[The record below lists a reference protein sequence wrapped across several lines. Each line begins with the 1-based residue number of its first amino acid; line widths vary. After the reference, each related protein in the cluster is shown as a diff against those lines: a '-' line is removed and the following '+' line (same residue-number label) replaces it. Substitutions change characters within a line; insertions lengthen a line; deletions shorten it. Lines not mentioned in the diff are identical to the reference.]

1 MHLKVNNILF
11 NLLSLIFIGG
21 KKPILN
27 KVKKRLLI
35 LSPAV
40 AAGLE
45 REACKTDFE
54 SLEDKSIGK
63 GGFGSVW
70 KVRHKITRQVFAIKV
85 INKDSIVKQNMI
97 EQTNREIEIMYKLDH
112 PHIIKLYSHFED
124 DEDFCLIMQIASK
137 GQLYSVIKR
146 LKRLDQRTAAQY
158 MREVISAIKY
168 LHTRNPPIIHRDIK
182 PENILLDQDGR
193 CKLAD
198 FGWSNFDDGRKN
210 RETYCGTPEY
220 LAPEMV
226 TKSGHNES
234 VDIWAL
240 GVLLFEM
247 LTGRTPFNFTGDR
260 IQLYNNIKSLRIVWT
275 DDFPQLAKDLVGRIL
290 KLNPKDRLTL
300 DQMINH
306 QWFRDTPLL
315 KPLLSPI
322 VYNERQK
329 LESHLIQSIPES
341 DKTRD
346 IMNKSALPN
355 KQVATRIISHNENPI
370 KEANIVQEIKDINNN
385 INNGYYYVDNNEQYI
400 DNNNIDINNT
410 NHIKILPQN
419 KNALLS
425 SQNIISSQKNQI
437 RVDKIQYEKEQ
448 KELKDLREDN
458 LIKDNQINDLKRA
471 LEKSRKDLMNMKEK
485 NREQEAIYNDMEV
498 KNNRLM
504 KLESD
509 NKLLKI
515 DFTKVSKDCQTI
527 KTKYDELYNK
537 YEEMKVK
544 YKNSESKLKNLE
556 ENKNEEIKNLEE
568 KLKEFEDNYIN
579 NENNNINN
587 TNNILSNQSKIS
599 QLTKNKI
606 EELFN
611 VVNSKFPILQNKM
624 LEREQKEIEERKQI
638 NLNIDTK
645 LNKIM
650 KDFSLL
656 KEQFKSKENA
666 LLQKQIED
674 LNNENTKLKKKIN
687 KLKAEKENENNMK
700 MAEDSSYDKDKEIL
714 ELKNIIDDME
724 QRIQLVEENKK
735 ITEEKF
741 KYQQTLTNSLN
752 EKIEEIKLA
761 RDSYKNFF
769 FASEQQFKK
778 FCPDKNLRELVYFNK
793 FVDPDDVKV

>member
-1 MHLKVNNILF
+1 
-11 NLLSLIFIGG
+11 
-21 KKPILN
+21 
-27 KVKKRLLI
+27 
-35 LSPAV
+35 
-40 AAGLE
+40 
-45 REACKTDFE
+45 
-54 SLEDKSIGK
+54 
-63 GGFGSVW
+63 
-70 KVRHKITRQVFAIKV
+70 
-85 INKDSIVKQNMI
+85 
-97 EQTNREIEIMYKLDH
+97 
-112 PHIIKLYSHFED
+112 
-124 DEDFCLIMQIASK
+124 MQIASK

-290 KLNPKDRLTL
+290 KLNPKDRLSL

-322 VYNERQK
+322 IYDERQK
-329 LESHLIQSIPES
+329 LESHLIQSIPEN
-341 DKTRD
+341 DKTRN

-355 KQVATRIISHNENPI
+355 KHATRVIGHNENPI
-370 KEANIVQEIKDINNN
+370 KEANIVQEINQINTN
-385 INNGYYYVDNNEQYI
+385 INNGYYYNTNNVQI
-400 DNNNIDINNT
+400 LDNNNIKINPQIINNGP
-410 NHIKILPQN
+410 NNNNLV
-419 KNALLS
+419 S
-425 SQNIISSQKNQI
+425 STNIISSQKNQI
-437 RVDKIQYEKEQ
+437 RVDKFQYEKEQ
-448 KELKDLREDN
+448 KELKELREDII
-458 LIKDNQINDLKRA
+458 IKDNQIKDLKKAVEKFRNDL
-471 LEKSRKDLMNMKEK
+471 LNMKEK
-485 NREQEAIYNDMEV
+485 NREQENMYNDMEV
-498 KNNRLM
+498 KSNRLM
-504 KLESD
+504 KLESE
-509 NKLLKI
+509 NKLLQI
-515 DFTKVSKDCQTI
+515 DYTKVNKDCQTI
-527 KTKYDELYNK
+527 KSKYDELFNK
-537 YEEMKVK
+537 YEELKIK
-544 YKNSESKLKNLE
+544 YKNSESRLRNLE
-556 ENKNEEIKNLEE
+556 ENKNEEIQNLEQ

-579 NENNNINN
+579 NENMSVKS
-587 TNNILSNQSKIS
+587 TNSIISNQAKIS

-611 VVNSKFPILQNKM
+611 VINNKLPQIQNKM
-624 LEREQKEIEERKQI
+624 MEREQKEIEERKQI

-645 LNKIM
+645 INKIV

-666 LLQKQIED
+666 LLKKQIED
-674 LNNENTKLKKKIN
+674 LNNENSKLKKKLI
-687 KLKAEKENENNMK
+687 KLRNEKENENNK
-700 MAEDSSYDKDKEIL
+700 KVAEDTNLDKDKEIL
-714 ELKNIIDDME
+714 ELKNTIDEME

-761 RDSYKNFF
+761 KDSYKNFF

-793 FVDPDDVKV
+793 FVDPDDVKI

>member
-1 MHLKVNNILF
+1 
-11 NLLSLIFIGG
+11 
-21 KKPILN
+21 
-27 KVKKRLLI
+27 
-35 LSPAV
+35 
-40 AAGLE
+40 
-45 REACKTDFE
+45 
-54 SLEDKSIGK
+54 
-63 GGFGSVW
+63 
-70 KVRHKITRQVFAIKV
+70 
-85 INKDSIVKQNMI
+85 MI

-210 RETYCGTPEY
+210 RQTYCGTPEY

-275 DDFPQLAKDLVGRIL
+275 DDFPQLAKDLVARIL
-290 KLNPKDRLTL
+290 KLNPNDRITL

-315 KPLLSPI
+315 KPLLNPI

-341 DKTRD
+341 DKTRN

-370 KEANIVQEIKDINNN
+370 KEANIVQEINQINTNM
-385 INNGYYYVDNNEQYI
+385 NNGYYYNENNIQYI
-400 DNNNIDINNT
+400 DNT
-410 NHIKILPQN
+410 NHIKINPQIIN
-419 KNALLS
+419 NGPNDNMLLS
-425 SQNIISSQKNQI
+425 SKNIISSQQNQI
-437 RVDKIQYEKEQ
+437 RVDKNQYEKEQ

-458 LIKDNQINDLKRA
+458 IIKDSQIKELKKAVEKFRNDL
-471 LEKSRKDLMNMKEK
+471 SNMREK
-485 NREQEAIYNDMEV
+485 NREQEILFNEMEI
-498 KNNRLM
+498 KTNRLM

-515 DFTKVSKDCQTI
+515 DYTKVNKDCQTI
-527 KTKYDELYNK
+527 KSKYDELFNK
-537 YEEMKVK
+537 YEELKQK
-544 YKNSESKLKNLE
+544 YKTSETRLRNIE
-556 ENKNEEIKNLEE
+556 ENKNEEIQNLEQ

-579 NENNNINN
+579 NENMNINN
-587 TNNILSNQSKIS
+587 TNSIISNQSKIS

-606 EELFN
+606 EELFSVIN
-611 VVNSKFPILQNKM
+611 NKLPQIQNKM
-624 LEREQKEIEERKQI
+624 MEREQKEIEERKQI

-645 LNKIM
+645 INKIV

-666 LLQKQIED
+666 LLKKQIED
-674 LNNENTKLKKKIN
+674 LNNENSKLKKKLI
-687 KLKAEKENENNMK
+687 KLRNEKENENNNK
-700 MAEDSSYDKDKEIL
+700 KKGEEDNFDKDKEIL

-793 FVDPDDVKV
+793 FVDPDEVKL

>member
-1 MHLKVNNILF
+1 MI
-11 NLLSLIFIGG
+11 IFIYIFIILA
-21 KKPILN
+21 KKPVLN

-70 KVRHKITRQVFAIKV
+70 KVRHKVTRQIFAIKV
-85 INKDSIVKQNMI
+85 INKDSIVKQNMV

-158 MREVISAIKY
+158 MRETISAIKY

-226 TKSGHNES
+226 TKSGHDES

-290 KLNPKDRLTL
+290 RLNPKDRLSL
-300 DQMINH
+300 DQIINH

-322 VYNERQK
+322 EYNERQK
-329 LESHLIQSIPES
+329 LESHLIQSIPEG
-341 DKTRD
+341 DKTRN
-346 IMNKSALPN
+346 IMNKSAIPN
-355 KQVATRIISHNENPI
+355 KQIATRVISHNENPI
-370 KEANIVQEIKDINNN
+370 KEANIVQEIKQLNQN
-385 INNGYYYVDNNEQYI
+385 IYYYDESPQYISNNEI
-400 DNNNIDINNT
+400 NLNTNNT
-410 NHIKILPQN
+410 NHIHIIPQKIDKPN
-419 KNALLS
+419 KNDLLS

-437 RVDKIQYEKEQ
+437 RVDKNQYEKEQ
-448 KELKDLREDN
+448 KELKELREDN
-458 LIKDNQINDLKRA
+458 LMKSNQINELKRA
-471 LEKSRKDLMNMKEK
+471 LEKSRKDLLNMKEK
-485 NREQEAIYNDMEV
+485 TKEQEAIYNDMES
-498 KNNRLM
+498 KSNRLM
-504 KLESD
+504 KLESE

-515 DFTKVSKDCQTI
+515 DFTKITKDSQQLKSKF
-527 KTKYDELYNK
+527 DELFNK
-537 YEEMKVK
+537 YEELKIK
-544 YKNSESKLKNLE
+544 YKNSETRLKNIE
-556 ENKNEEIKNLEE
+556 ENKNEEIQNLES

-579 NENNNINN
+579 NENMSVN
-587 TNNILSNQSKIS
+587 TNANSILSNQAKIS

-606 EELFN
+606 EELFSIIN
-611 VVNSKFPILQNKM
+611 NKLPALENKM
-624 LEREQKEIEERKQI
+624 MEREQKEIEDRKQI

-645 LNKIM
+645 INKIV

-656 KEQFKSKENA
+656 KEQFKSKENI
-666 LLQKQIED
+666 LLKKQIED
-674 LNNENTKLKKKIN
+674 LNNENTKLKRKLN
-687 KLKAEKENENNMK
+687 KLRSEKENENSK
-700 MAEDSSYDKDKEIL
+700 TAEDSTLDKDKEIL

-761 RDSYKNFF
+761 KESYKNFF

-793 FVDPDDVKV
+793 FVDPDEVKV

>member
-1 MHLKVNNILF
+1 M
-11 NLLSLIFIGG
+11 
-21 KKPILN
+21 
-27 KVKKRLLI
+27 I

-70 KVRHKITRQVFAIKV
+70 KVRHKITRQIFAIKV

-290 KLNPKDRLTL
+290 KLNPKDRLSL
-300 DQMINH
+300 DEMINH

-322 VYNERQK
+322 IYDERQK
-329 LESHLIQSIPES
+329 LESHLIQSIPEN
-341 DKTRD
+341 DKTRN
-346 IMNKSALPN
+346 IMNKTALPN
-355 KQVATRIISHNENPI
+355 KHATRVIGHNENPI
-370 KEANIVQEIKDINNN
+370 KEANIVQEINQINTN
-385 INNGYYYVDNNEQYI
+385 INNGYYYNTNNVQI
-400 DNNNIDINNT
+400 LDNNNIKINPQIINNGP
-410 NHIKILPQN
+410 NNNMLV
-419 KNALLS
+419 S
-425 SQNIISSQKNQI
+425 STNIISSQKNQI

-448 KELKDLREDN
+448 KELKELREDII
-458 LIKDNQINDLKRA
+458 IKDNQINELKKAVEKFRSDL
-471 LEKSRKDLMNMKEK
+471 LNLKEK
-485 NREQEAIYNDMEV
+485 NREQENMYNDMEV
-498 KNNRLM
+498 KSNRLM
-504 KLESD
+504 KLESE
-509 NKLLKI
+509 NKMLQI
-515 DFTKVSKDCQTI
+515 DYTKVNKDCQTI
-527 KTKYDELYNK
+527 KSKYDELFNK
-537 YEEMKVK
+537 YEELKIK
-544 YKNSESKLKNLE
+544 YKNSESRLRNLE
-556 ENKNEEIKNLEE
+556 ENKNEEIQNLEQ
-568 KLKEFEDNYIN
+568 KIKEFEDNYIN
-579 NENNNINN
+579 NENMSVKS
-587 TNNILSNQSKIS
+587 TNSIISNQTKIS

-611 VVNSKFPILQNKM
+611 VINNKLPQIQNKM
-624 LEREQKEIEERKQI
+624 MEREQKEIEERKQI

-645 LNKIM
+645 INKIV

-666 LLQKQIED
+666 LLKKQIED
-674 LNNENTKLKKKIN
+674 LNNENSKLKKKLI
-687 KLKAEKENENNMK
+687 KLRNEKENENNK
-700 MAEDSSYDKDKEIL
+700 KVAEDTNLDKDKEIM
-714 ELKNIIDDME
+714 ELKNTIDEME

-761 RDSYKNFF
+761 KDSYKNFF
-769 FASEQQFKK
+769 LASEQQFKK

>member
-1 MHLKVNNILF
+1 M
-11 NLLSLIFIGG
+11 
-21 KKPILN
+21 
-27 KVKKRLLI
+27 
-35 LSPAV
+35 
-40 AAGLE
+40 E

-70 KVRHKITRQVFAIKV
+70 KVRHKVTRQIFAIKV
-85 INKDSIVKQNMI
+85 INKDSIVKQNMV

-158 MREVISAIKY
+158 MRETISAIKY

-226 TKSGHNES
+226 TKSGHDES

-290 KLNPKDRLTL
+290 RLNPKDRLSL
-300 DQMINH
+300 DQIINH

-322 VYNERQK
+322 EYNERQK
-329 LESHLIQSIPES
+329 LESHLIQSIPEG
-341 DKTRD
+341 DKTRN
-346 IMNKSALPN
+346 IMNKSAIPN
-355 KQVATRIISHNENPI
+355 KQIATRVISHNENPI
-370 KEANIVQEIKDINNN
+370 KEANIVQEIKQLNQN
-385 INNGYYYVDNNEQYI
+385 IYYYDESPQYISNNE
-400 DNNNIDINNT
+400 INLNT
-410 NHIKILPQN
+410 NHTNHIQIIPQKIDKPN
-419 KNALLS
+419 KNDLLS

-437 RVDKIQYEKEQ
+437 RVDKNQYEKEQ
-448 KELKDLREDN
+448 KELKELREDN
-458 LIKDNQINDLKRA
+458 LMKSNQINELKRA
-471 LEKSRKDLMNMKEK
+471 LEKSRKDLLNMKEK
-485 NREQEAIYNDMEV
+485 TKEQEAIYNDMES
-498 KNNRLM
+498 KSNRLM
-504 KLESD
+504 KLESE

-515 DFTKVSKDCQTI
+515 DFTKITKDSQQLKSKF
-527 KTKYDELYNK
+527 DELFNK
-537 YEEMKVK
+537 YEELKIK
-544 YKNSESKLKNLE
+544 YKNSETRLKNME
-556 ENKNEEIKNLEE
+556 ENKNEEIQNLES

-579 NENNNINN
+579 NENMSVN
-587 TNNILSNQSKIS
+587 TNANNILSNQAKIS

-606 EELFN
+606 EELFSIIN
-611 VVNSKFPILQNKM
+611 NKLPALENKM
-624 LEREQKEIEERKQI
+624 MEREQKEIEDRKQI

-645 LNKIM
+645 INKIV

-656 KEQFKSKENA
+656 KEQFKSKENI
-666 LLQKQIED
+666 LLKKQIED
-674 LNNENTKLKKKIN
+674 LNNENTKLKRKLN
-687 KLKAEKENENNMK
+687 KLRSEKENENSK
-700 MAEDSSYDKDKEIL
+700 TAEDSTLDKDKEIL

-761 RDSYKNFF
+761 KESYKNFF

-793 FVDPDDVKV
+793 FVDPDEVKV

>member
-1 MHLKVNNILF
+1 MLNKDGTNPSMVVPQNPT
-11 NLLSLIFIGG
+11 
-21 KKPILN
+21 KKLMLN

-70 KVRHKITRQVFAIKV
+70 KVRHKITKQIFAIKV
-85 INKDSIVKQNMI
+85 INKDSIVKQNMV

-137 GQLYSVIKR
+137 GQLYSIIKR

-182 PENILLDQDGR
+182 PENILLDQEGR

-198 FGWSNFDDGRKN
+198 FGWSNFEEGNKF

-260 IQLYNNIKSLRIVWT
+260 IQLFNNIKTLRIVWT

-290 KLNPKDRLTL
+290 RLNPKDRLTL
-300 DQMINH
+300 DQIMNH
-306 QWFRDTPLL
+306 QWFRDVPII
-315 KPLLSPI
+315 KPVLAPI
-322 VYNERQK
+322 IYNERQK
-329 LESHLIQSIPES
+329 LESHLIQSIPQF
-341 DKTRD
+341 DKERN
-346 IMNKSALPN
+346 IMNKSALN
-355 KQVATRIISHNENPI
+355 TKVVTRLISHNENPI
-370 KEANIVQEIKDINNN
+370 KEANIQQEIKNINNN
-385 INNGYYYVDNNEQYI
+385 IIMNGYYTDDQSDI
-400 DNNNIDINNT
+400 INNT
-410 NHIKILPQN
+410 NIMI
-419 KNALLS
+419 S

-437 RVDKIQYEKEQ
+437 RVDKNQYEKEI

-458 LIKDNQINDLKRA
+458 YIKQNQIKEMRKA
-471 LEKSRKDLMNMKEK
+471 LEKSKNELINLKEK
-485 NREQEAIYNDMEV
+485 IQTQDIITSDLDQ
-498 KNNRLM
+498 KNNKLL
-504 KLESD
+504 KLESE

-515 DFTKVSKDCQTI
+515 DNI
-527 KTKYDELYNK
+527 KLNKENSVIKAK
-537 YEEMKVK
+537 YEELINDKK
-544 YKNSESKLKNLE
+544 EYEIRLKNAENKIRNLE
-556 ENKNEEIKNLEE
+556 EAKNEEILNLEN

-579 NENNNINN
+579 NENTNININMNNN
-587 TNNILSNQSKIS
+587 TVISNQQKIS

-606 EELFN
+606 EELFSLIN
-611 VVNSKFPILQNKM
+611 TKIPALENKL

-638 NLNIDTK
+638 NNNIDIK
-645 LNKIM
+645 INKIV
-650 KDFSLL
+650 KDFAL
-656 KEQFKSKENA
+656 FKDKFNSKENA
-666 LLQKQIED
+666 LLKKQIEE
-674 LNNENTKLKKKIN
+674 LNNENNKLKKRIN
-687 KLKAEKENENNMK
+687 KLKNEKSLQEQ
-700 MAEDSSYDKDKEIL
+700 EDNDGDPNKDKQIN
-714 ELKNIIDDME
+714 ELKNIIDDLE
-724 QRIQLVEENKK
+724 QKISLVEENKK
-735 ITEEKF
+735 VTEEKY
-741 KYQQTLTNSLN
+741 KYQRTLTNTLN
-752 EKIEEIKLA
+752 EKIEEIRQAKN
-761 RDSYKNFF
+761 SYKNFF

-778 FCPDKNLRELVYFNK
+778 LLPDKDLRELVFFNK
-793 FVDPDDVKV
+793 YVDPDDIKI

>member
-1 MHLKVNNILF
+1 M
-11 NLLSLIFIGG
+11 
-21 KKPILN
+21 
-27 KVKKRLLI
+27 
-35 LSPAV
+35 
-40 AAGLE
+40 E

-70 KVRHKITRQVFAIKV
+70 KVRHKITRQIFAIKV
-85 INKDSIVKQNMI
+85 INKDSIVKQNMV

-158 MREVISAIKY
+158 MRETISAIKY

-226 TKSGHNES
+226 TKSGHDES

-290 KLNPKDRLTL
+290 RLNPKDRLSL
-300 DQMINH
+300 DQIINH

-322 VYNERQK
+322 EYNERQK
-329 LESHLIQSIPES
+329 LESHLIQSIPEG
-341 DKTRD
+341 DKTRN
-346 IMNKSALPN
+346 IMNKSAIPN
-355 KQVATRIISHNENPI
+355 KQIATRVISHNENPI
-370 KEANIVQEIKDINNN
+370 KEANIVQEIKQLNNNIYYYEETSPQYINNN
-385 INNGYYYVDNNEQYI
+385 EINY
-400 DNNNIDINNT
+400 NT
-410 NHIKILPQN
+410 NHIQIIPHKIDKPN
-419 KNALLS
+419 KNDLLS

-437 RVDKIQYEKEQ
+437 RVDKNQYEKEQ
-448 KELKDLREDN
+448 KELKELREDN
-458 LIKDNQINDLKRA
+458 LMKSNQIEELKRA
-471 LEKSRKDLMNMKEK
+471 LEKSRKDLLNMKEK
-485 NREQEAIYNDMEV
+485 NKEQEAIYNDMEA
-498 KNNRLM
+498 KSNRLM
-504 KLESD
+504 KLESE

-515 DFTKVSKDCQTI
+515 DFTKITKDSQALKSKF
-527 KTKYDELYNK
+527 DELYNK
-537 YEEMKVK
+537 YEELKIK
-544 YKNSESKLKNLE
+544 YKNSETRLKNIE
-556 ENKNEEIKNLEE
+556 ENKNEEIQNLES

-579 NENNNINN
+579 NENMNINSN
-587 TNNILSNQSKIS
+587 ANSILSNQAKIS

-606 EELFN
+606 EELFSIIN
-611 VVNSKFPILQNKM
+611 NKLPALENKM
-624 LEREQKEIEERKQI
+624 MEREQKEIEDRKQI

-645 LNKIM
+645 INKIV

-666 LLQKQIED
+666 LLKKKIED
-674 LNNENTKLKKKIN
+674 LNNENSKLKRKIN
-687 KLKAEKENENNMK
+687 KLRSEKENENSK
-700 MAEDSSYDKDKEIL
+700 TAEDSNIDKDKEIL

-761 RDSYKNFF
+761 KESYKNFF

-793 FVDPDDVKV
+793 FVDPDEVKI

>member
-1 MHLKVNNILF
+1 M
-11 NLLSLIFIGG
+11 
-21 KKPILN
+21 
-27 KVKKRLLI
+27 
-35 LSPAV
+35 
-40 AAGLE
+40 E

-85 INKDSIVKQNMI
+85 INKESIVKQNMV

-158 MREVISAIKY
+158 MRETISAIKY
-168 LHTRNPPIIHRDIK
+168 LHTRTPPIIHRDIK

-226 TKSGHNES
+226 TKSGHDES

-290 KLNPKDRLTL
+290 RLNPKDRLTL
-300 DQMINH
+300 DQIINH

-315 KPLLSPI
+315 KPLLNPI

-329 LESHLIQSIPES
+329 LESHLIQSIPEG
-341 DKTRD
+341 DQTRN
-346 IMNKSALPN
+346 IMNKSAIPN
-355 KQVATRIISHNENPI
+355 KQIATRIISHNENPI
-370 KEANIVQEIKDINNN
+370 KEANIVQEINQINKNMM
-385 INNGYYYVDNNEQYI
+385 NNGYYYDENNSQYS
-400 DNNNIDINNT
+400 
-410 NHIKILPQN
+410 NHIKIVPQHIN
-419 KNALLS
+419 KDPKDNNLLS

-437 RVDKIQYEKEQ
+437 RVDKNQYEKEQ
-448 KELKDLREDN
+448 KELKELREDN
-458 LIKDNQINDLKRA
+458 IMKTNQINELKRA
-471 LEKSRKDLMNMKEK
+471 LEKARRDIVDMKEK
-485 NREQEAIYNDMEV
+485 NREQEAIYTDMET
-498 KNNRLM
+498 KSNRLM
-504 KLESD
+504 KLESE

-515 DFTKVSKDCQTI
+515 DLTKMTKDNQTLKSKFE
-527 KTKYDELYNK
+527 ELNNK
-537 YEEMKVK
+537 YEELKVK
-544 YKNSESKLKNLE
+544 YKNNEARLKSIE
-556 ENKNEEIKNLEE
+556 ENKNEEIQNLEE

-579 NENNNINN
+579 NENSNINN
-587 TNNILSNQSKIS
+587 TNNILSNQTKIS

-606 EELFN
+606 EELFTVIN
-611 VVNSKFPILQNKM
+611 NKFPIIQNKM
-624 LEREQKEIEERKQI
+624 MEREQKEIEERKQI

-645 LNKIM
+645 INKIV

-666 LLQKQIED
+666 LLRKQIDE
-674 LNNENTKLKKKIN
+674 LNNENSKLKKKMNQLISE
-687 KLKAEKENENNMK
+687 KEKENAK
-700 MAEDSSYDKDKEIL
+700 MAEDSNYDKDKEIL

-724 QRIQLVEENKK
+724 QRIQLVEENKN

-752 EKIEEIKLA
+752 EKINEIKLA
-761 RDSYKNFF
+761 KDSYKNFF

-778 FCPDKNLRELVYFNK
+778 YCPDKNLRELVYFNK
-793 FVDPDDVKV
+793 FVDPDEVKI

>member
-1 MHLKVNNILF
+1 M
-11 NLLSLIFIGG
+11 
-21 KKPILN
+21 
-27 KVKKRLLI
+27 
-35 LSPAV
+35 
-40 AAGLE
+40 E

-70 KVRHKITRQVFAIKV
+70 KVRHKITRQIFAIKV
-85 INKDSIVKQNMI
+85 INKDSIVKQNMV

-158 MREVISAIKY
+158 MRETISAIKY

-226 TKSGHNES
+226 TKSGHDES

-290 KLNPKDRLTL
+290 RLNPKDRLSL
-300 DQMINH
+300 DQIINH

-322 VYNERQK
+322 EYNERQK
-329 LESHLIQSIPES
+329 LESHLIQSIPEG
-341 DKTRD
+341 DKTRN
-346 IMNKSALPN
+346 IMNKSAIPN
-355 KQVATRIISHNENPI
+355 KQIATRVISHNENPI
-370 KEANIVQEIKDINNN
+370 KEANIVQEIKQLNNNIYYYDETSPQYINNN
-385 INNGYYYVDNNEQYI
+385 EINY
-400 DNNNIDINNT
+400 NT
-410 NHIKILPQN
+410 NHIQIIPHKIEKPN
-419 KNALLS
+419 KNDLLS

-437 RVDKIQYEKEQ
+437 RVDKNQYEKEQ
-448 KELKDLREDN
+448 KELKELREDN
-458 LIKDNQINDLKRA
+458 LMKSNQIEELKRA
-471 LEKSRKDLMNMKEK
+471 LEKSRKDLLNMKEK
-485 NREQEAIYNDMEV
+485 NKEQEAIYNDMEA
-498 KNNRLM
+498 KSNRLM
-504 KLESD
+504 KLESE

-515 DFTKVSKDCQTI
+515 DFTKITKDSQALKSKF
-527 KTKYDELYNK
+527 DELYNK
-537 YEEMKVK
+537 YEELKIK
-544 YKNSESKLKNLE
+544 YKNSETRLKNIE
-556 ENKNEEIKNLEE
+556 ENKNEEIQNLES

-579 NENNNINN
+579 NENMNINSN
-587 TNNILSNQSKIS
+587 ANSILSNQAKIS

-606 EELFN
+606 EELFSIIN
-611 VVNSKFPILQNKM
+611 NKLPALENKM
-624 LEREQKEIEERKQI
+624 MEREQKEIEDRKQI

-645 LNKIM
+645 INKIV

-666 LLQKQIED
+666 LLKKQIED
-674 LNNENTKLKKKIN
+674 LNNENSKLKRKIN
-687 KLKAEKENENNMK
+687 KLRSEKENENSK
-700 MAEDSSYDKDKEIL
+700 TAEDSNIDKDKEIL

-761 RDSYKNFF
+761 KESYKNFF

-793 FVDPDDVKV
+793 FVDPDEVKI

>member
-1 MHLKVNNILF
+1 
-11 NLLSLIFIGG
+11 
-21 KKPILN
+21 
-27 KVKKRLLI
+27 
-35 LSPAV
+35 
-40 AAGLE
+40 
-45 REACKTDFE
+45 
-54 SLEDKSIGK
+54 
-63 GGFGSVW
+63 
-70 KVRHKITRQVFAIKV
+70 
-85 INKDSIVKQNMI
+85 MI

-210 RETYCGTPEY
+210 RQTYCGTPEY

-275 DDFPQLAKDLVGRIL
+275 DDFPQLAKDLVARIL
-290 KLNPKDRLTL
+290 KLNPNDRITL

-315 KPLLSPI
+315 KPLLNPI

-341 DKTRD
+341 DKTRN

-370 KEANIVQEIKDINNN
+370 KEANIVQEINQINTNM
-385 INNGYYYVDNNEQYI
+385 NNGYYYNENNIQYI
-400 DNNNIDINNT
+400 DNT
-410 NHIKILPQN
+410 NHIKINPQIIN
-419 KNALLS
+419 NGPNDNMLLS
-425 SQNIISSQKNQI
+425 SKNIISSQQNQI
-437 RVDKIQYEKEQ
+437 RVDKNQYEKEQ

-458 LIKDNQINDLKRA
+458 IIKDSQIKELKKAVEKFRNDL
-471 LEKSRKDLMNMKEK
+471 SNMREK
-485 NREQEAIYNDMEV
+485 NREQEILFNEMEI
-498 KNNRLM
+498 KTNRLM

-515 DFTKVSKDCQTI
+515 DYTKVNKDCQTI
-527 KTKYDELYNK
+527 KSKYDELFNK
-537 YEEMKVK
+537 YEELKQK
-544 YKNSESKLKNLE
+544 YKTSETRLRNIE
-556 ENKNEEIKNLEE
+556 ENKNEEIQNLEQ

-579 NENNNINN
+579 NENMNINN
-587 TNNILSNQSKIS
+587 TNSIISNQSKIS

-606 EELFN
+606 EELFSVIN
-611 VVNSKFPILQNKM
+611 NKLPQIQNKM
-624 LEREQKEIEERKQI
+624 MEREQKEIEERKQI

-645 LNKIM
+645 INKIV

-666 LLQKQIED
+666 LLKKQIED
-674 LNNENTKLKKKIN
+674 LNNENSKLKKKLI
-687 KLKAEKENENNMK
+687 KLRNEKENENNNK
-700 MAEDSSYDKDKEIL
+700 KKGEEDNFDKDKEIL
-714 ELKNIIDDME
+714 ELKNIVDDME

-778 FCPDKNLRELVYFNK
+778 FCPDKDLRELVYFNK
-793 FVDPDDVKV
+793 FVDPDEVKL

>member
-1 MHLKVNNILF
+1 MV
-11 NLLSLIFIGG
+11 
-21 KKPILN
+21 
-27 KVKKRLLI
+27 
-35 LSPAV
+35 
-40 AAGLE
+40 
-45 REACKTDFE
+45 
-54 SLEDKSIGK
+54 
-63 GGFGSVW
+63 
-70 KVRHKITRQVFAIKV
+70 
-85 INKDSIVKQNMI
+85 

-198 FGWSNFDDGRKN
+198 FGWSNFDDGKKN

-226 TKSGHNES
+226 TKSGHDES

-290 KLNPKDRLTL
+290 KLNPKERLSL
-300 DQMINH
+300 DQMMNH

-315 KPLLSPI
+315 KPLLNPI
-322 VYNERQK
+322 IYDERQK
-329 LESHLIQSIPES
+329 LESHLIQSIPEN
-341 DKTRD
+341 DKTRN
-346 IMNKSALPN
+346 IMNKSAIPN
-355 KQVATRIISHNENPI
+355 KHASRVIGHNENPI
-370 KEANIVQEIKDINNN
+370 KEANIVQEINQINTN
-385 INNGYYYVDNNEQYI
+385 INNGYYYNENNVQI
-400 DNNNIDINNT
+400 MDSSQN
-410 NHIKILPQN
+410 IKINPQIIVN
-419 KNALLS
+419 NGPNDLLS
-425 SQNIISSQKNQI
+425 SKNIISSQKNQI
-437 RVDKIQYEKEQ
+437 RVDKFQYEKEQ
-448 KELKDLREDN
+448 KELKDLREDII
-458 LIKDNQINDLKRA
+458 IKDNQIKELKKAVEKFRNDL
-471 LEKSRKDLMNMKEK
+471 LSMKEK
-485 NREQEAIYNDMEV
+485 NREQENIYNEMEI
-498 KNNRLM
+498 KSNRLM
-504 KLESD
+504 KLESE
-509 NKLLKI
+509 NKLLQIDYTKI
-515 DFTKVSKDCQTI
+515 NKDCQTI
-527 KTKYDELYNK
+527 KSKYDELFNK
-537 YEEMKVK
+537 YEELKIK
-544 YKNSESKLKNLE
+544 YKNSESRLRNIE
-556 ENKNEEIKNLEE
+556 ENKNEEIQNLEQ

-579 NENNNINN
+579 NENMSVNSVNS
-587 TNNILSNQSKIS
+587 ILSNQSKIS
-599 QLTKNKI
+599 QLTKSKI

-611 VVNSKFPILQNKM
+611 LINNKLPQIQNKM
-624 LEREQKEIEERKQI
+624 MEREQKEIEERKQI

-645 LNKIM
+645 INKIV

-656 KEQFKSKENA
+656 KEQFKSKENT
-666 LLQKQIED
+666 LLKKQIED
-674 LNNENTKLKKKIN
+674 LNNENSKLKKKLI
-687 KLKAEKENENNMK
+687 KLRNEKENENNK
-700 MAEDSSYDKDKEIL
+700 KVAEDSNYDKDKEIM

-761 RDSYKNFF
+761 KDSYKNFF

-793 FVDPDDVKV
+793 FVDPDDVKI